1 MGRNFGRVVAVGA
14 ALAGSVAYPGEV
26 QAFIPMASTTL
37 TMAVADTGGPTPAAV
52 AFARDVDRLSHGALL
67 ITFRIPAQQTADGE
81 AVVLRDVEQGAVPLG
96 LIPTRAWDVAGV
108 SSFAALQAPFLIT
121 DYALLKKV
129 LDGPVG
135 RGMLAGTRK
144 SGVRTLGLMAYD
156 LHVPLGAQ
164 RPFVKVS
171 DFRGAILRVPS
182 NSPLTAAILEALGG
196 KAASIASGPELF
208 AALKSGAVDGAI
220 SSIGFTLL
228 NGYYG
233 AAKYLTT
240 NLVFFPRVDS
250 VGINEHA
257 FEALTPHQRAI
268 LTAAAVATTPKSS
281 VGLSTRD
288 QQNVGILCRTGLRI
302 ANSTAA
308 QIAALRRAEQPVYA
322 YLETN
327 RATAVRIAKIQVLK
341 KKTKPTRPLAIP
353 KGCAA

>member
-1 MGRNFGRVVAVGA
+1 
-14 ALAGSVAYPGEV
+14 
-26 QAFIPMASTTL
+26 
-37 TMAVADTGGPTPAAV
+37 
-52 AFARDVDRLSHGALL
+52 
-67 ITFRIPAQQTADGE
+67 
-81 AVVLRDVEQGAVPLG
+81 
-96 LIPTRAWDVAGV
+96 V

-164 RPFVKVS
+164 RPFVKVP
-171 DFRGAILRVPS
+171 DFRGATLRVLS

-220 SSIGFTLL
+220 SSIGFTLT

-240 NLVFFPRVDS
+240 NLAFFPRVDS

-257 FEALTPHQRAI
+257 FETLTPHQRAI
-268 LTAAAVATTPKSS
+268 LTAAAVATTRTSF
-281 VGLSTRD
+281 VGINSRD
-288 QQNVGILCRTGLRI
+288 QQSVGILCRTGLRI
-302 ANSTAA
+302 AKSTTA
-308 QIAALRRAEQPVYA
+308 QIAALRRAEQPMYA
-322 YLETN
+322 ELNHDPVTAARIRRIQALKRHT
-327 RATAVRIAKIQVLK
+327 RATPPPRTPA
-341 KKTKPTRPLAIP
+341 
-353 KGCAA
+353 GCAV